1 MNDTELLECAEAV
14 TKLTTA
20 QFSEEKAK
28 LVVDT
33 ASNGGFQID
42 TLTKLA
48 QIKYVIPTW
57 LNLST
62 LSCIKHLLLTIYAKK
77 LKLLVRGLLSL
88 KRQIHRLSLIDKAHV

>member
-1 MNDTELLECAEAV
+1 MNDSELLECADAV

-33 ASNGGFQID
+33 ASNKGFQID

-48 QIKYVIPTW
+48 QIKYVYFELHHHPLCPI
-57 LNLST
+57 
-62 LSCIKHLLLTIYAKK
+62 TIYAKN
-77 LKLLVRGLLSL
+77 LLGLIFD
-88 KRQIHRLSLIDKAHV
+88 KKTFHRLSLIDKAHV

>member
-48 QIKYVIPTW
+48 QIKYVYF
-57 LNLST
+57 NLYQTPS
-62 LSCIKHLLLTIYAKK
+62 SISNHYIRKK
-77 LKLLVRGLLSL
+77 NF
-88 KRQIHRLSLIDKAHV
+88 

>member
-1 MNDTELLECAEAV
+1 MKTDVNDSELLECAEAI

-48 QIKYVIPTW
+48 QIKYVYFELYQTPSSM
-57 LNLST
+57 ST
-62 LSCIKHLLLTIYAKK
+62 HYIRKK
-77 LKLLVRGLLSL
+77 TSR
-88 KRQIHRLSLIDKAHV
+88 AYFC

>member
-1 MNDTELLECAEAV
+1 MKTDVNDTELLECAESV

-48 QIKYVIPTW
+48 QIKYVYLELHQTPSIM
-57 LNLST
+57 SAYY
-62 LSCIKHLLLTIYAKK
+62 IRKK
-77 LKLLVRGLLSL
+77 TSRAY
-88 KRQIHRLSLIDKAHV
+88 I

>member
-1 MNDTELLECAEAV
+1 MNDSELLECAEAI

-48 QIKYVIPTW
+48 QIKYVYFELYQTPSSM
-57 LNLST
+57 ST
-62 LSCIKHLLLTIYAKK
+62 HYIRKK
-77 LKLLVRGLLSL
+77 TSMPYFC
-88 KRQIHRLSLIDKAHV
+88 